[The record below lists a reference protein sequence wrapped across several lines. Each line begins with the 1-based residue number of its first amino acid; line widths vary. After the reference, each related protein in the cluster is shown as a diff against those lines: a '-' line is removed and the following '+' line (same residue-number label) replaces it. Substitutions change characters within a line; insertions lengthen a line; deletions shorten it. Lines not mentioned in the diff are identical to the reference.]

1 VHPARK
7 RCRVAVGLSQPERR
21 DENDDGWKKPLLLM
35 VVFTS
40 IPVVI
45 IAVAF
50 AVHSFS

>member
-1 VHPARK
+1 LTEP
-7 RCRVAVGLSQPERR
+7 GSQD
-21 DENDDGWKKPLLLM
+21 DEKDDSWKKPVLLM